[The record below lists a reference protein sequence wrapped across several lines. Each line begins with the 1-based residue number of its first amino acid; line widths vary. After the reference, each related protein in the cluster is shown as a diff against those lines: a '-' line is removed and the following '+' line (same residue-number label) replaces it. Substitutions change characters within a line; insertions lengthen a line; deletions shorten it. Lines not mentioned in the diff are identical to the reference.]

1 MSLLQQKINHYLEK
15 KADFER
21 NHFSVEELAVLE
33 KIQPQRD
40 MGSMGDA
47 QRVLQIAADGSR
59 SYKDLP
65 PRPLSRSMD
74 GFPYENPAELP
85 PIPRVFDTS
94 NVDNDA
100 RLDMLKNPD
109 FQFRS
114 ANDLYGFMKRNPIQ
128 FIQSLERDDNFRSNF
143 MALLPL
149 MYTSEIRQMAQVF
162 QSQDWQVKIGSF
174 PVEKVLLE
182 PQARDFFEWTH
193 KQADMAHN
201 NPYHKMDSFY
211 TFHKD
216 RENQRNKMVEDYE
229 NHVAKQK
236 ERNKEYLENAVKT
249 HEIANRHVELSNK
262 FYEQQVMNY
271 LEKMAE
277 LRRQDPN
284 VKFSIFEQ
292 NTAQF
297 LSALTPPSLR
307 TGDKAH
313 DATIGILMLAAP
325 QSFREKSALLMEHNT
340 EVANFLAQY
349 GITRD
354 NVKDPANT
362 KTLYVAI
369 AKGLKEKAFNMDEND
384 AGEFMSDKERAKLEQ
399 LKEIANDKNP
409 SPANM
414 KNMIKIMKEAS
425 DNKNEIEKNMAR
437 SPEDFEQTMNEQA
450 QEMAAAVSGMP
461 TYAHQQ
467 PSVQLNN
474 IEAAQPQ
481 PNHKPEQQHIPNT
494 PTMGMDM

>member
-1 MSLLQQKINHYLEK
+1 MNLLQEKTQQYLQK

-21 NHFSVEELAVLE
+21 NHFSPEELAVLE
-33 KIQPQRD
+33 KIQPKRD
-40 MGSMGDA
+40 VDGSMGNA
-47 QRVLQIAADGSR
+47 QRVLQIGADGSR

-65 PRPLSRSMD
+65 PLALSRSMD
-74 GFPYENPAELP
+74 GFPYENPMELP
-85 PIPRVFDTS
+85 AIPRVFDTS

-114 ANDLYGFMKRNPIQ
+114 ANDLYGFMRRNPTQ

-149 MYTSEIRQMAQVF
+149 MYTSEIRSLAQAF
-162 QSQDWQVKIGSF
+162 QSKDWQVQIGSF

-211 TFHKD
+211 SFHKD
-216 RENQRNKMVEDYE
+216 RENQRSKMVEDYE

-249 HEIANRHVELSNK
+249 HEIASRHVELSNK
-262 FYEQQVMNY
+262 FYEQQVMSY

-325 QSFREKSALLMEHNT
+325 QSFREKSALLMEHNP

-399 LKEIANDKNP
+399 LKEISNNP
-409 SPANM
+409 TPDNM
-414 KNMIKIMKEAS
+414 KNMIKIMKEAAI
-425 DNKNEIEKNMAR
+425 NKIKIEQITAR
-437 SPEDFEQTMNEQA
+437 SPEDFEQSMNEQA

-461 TYAHQQ
+461 TYSQQQ

-474 IEAAQPQ
+474 IETAQPQ
-481 PNHKPEQQHIPNT
+481 PSHKPEQQPIPNT
-494 PTMGMDM
+494 PTMGMDL